1 MFARPP
7 DICCYTVNKVVKQD
21 DFKMTKIWVKFVPKS
36 LTSRTKGITLNMDLK
51 FKSKPE
57 KSSKVLHSFN
67 TRIFFFF
74 FDCSNGSKTDSDRPS
89 LSLKT
94 NLKIF
99 GRTLFTL
106 QQRSSGHQLI

>member
-57 KSSKVLHSFN
+57 KSSKVLHLFN

-74 FDCSNGSKTDSDRPS
+74 
-89 LSLKT
+89 
-94 NLKIF
+94 
-99 GRTLFTL
+99 
-106 QQRSSGHQLI
+106 